1 MTLVFYIFI
10 AVAVGIAGGSQVLV
24 NSNLN
29 KTADLPLTA
38 LVVNIVAGATILA
51 VYLMFSRQSF
61 SVLRNADWYS
71 FLGGVLGVIIV
82 MGSTFLIPRLG
93 ITVASSIIIVSQL
106 SFAMVADHYGL
117 LGIRHIAVDPARIIA
132 LLLMIV
138 GIYLF
143 FK

>member
-29 KTADLPLTA
+29 KTADLPLTT
-38 LVVNIVAGATILA
+38 LVVNIVAGVTILT
-51 VYLMFSRQSF
+51 VYLIFSRQSF
-61 SVLRNADWYS
+61 NVLRNADWYS
-71 FLGGVLGVIIV
+71 FLGGVMGVIIV
-82 MGSTFLIPRLG
+82 MGSTFLIPKLG

>member
-1 MTLVFYIFI
+1 MALVFYIII
-10 AVAVGIAGGSQVLV
+10 AAVVGIAGGSQVLV

-38 LVVNIVAGATILA
+38 LVVNIVAGVTILA
-51 VYLMFSRQSF
+51 VYLVFSRQSF
-61 SVLRNADWYS
+61 SVLRNADWYA

-93 ITVASSIIIVSQL
+93 ITAASSIIIVSQL
-106 SFAMVADHYGL
+106 TFAMVADHFGM
-117 LGIRHIAVDPARIIA
+117 LGIRHIPADPVRFGA
-132 LLLMIV
+132 LLLMIL